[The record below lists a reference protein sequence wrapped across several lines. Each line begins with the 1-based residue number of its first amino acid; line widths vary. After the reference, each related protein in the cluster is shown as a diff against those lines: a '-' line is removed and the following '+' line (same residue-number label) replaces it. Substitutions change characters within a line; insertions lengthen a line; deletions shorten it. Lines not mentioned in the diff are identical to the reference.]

1 MPGIALPRDIA
12 SAVVVRG
19 FATAQRAIVVVAMLL
34 TVVPVTV
41 TVLDRG
47 GSVPHLLVA
56 VACLLITAALALQL
70 LLAPS
75 VGRAVLFLVGGS
87 VVSSVYAVALLRSGA
102 DLTEPAPF
110 LVNRIAI
117 ALLMVGALGASARE
131 GLVWTVLGFAAGE
144 LSLIVGFA
152 LAGEAA
158 PTGVAPFLALA
169 VVLAVYGAFEIGGRR
184 LRSQLADIGALQSE
198 LAEVEHQREL
208 ERRASRIVHDTVLAD
223 LAIVAA
229 RSGPV
234 DMAAR
239 ARLERDV
246 AAAAAGTVA
255 LRGAGAAPARSRVGD
270 ELLDL
275 ARDYQWSGVR
285 IDVSGFDALD
295 AEVDDDVREAVIGAT
310 RAALDNVVRHAGAD
324 RAEVV
329 VGVRNGT
336 LSVLVVDDG
345 IGFAADDVDPDRLGV
360 RSSIDE
366 RVRRVGGAVRVWSG
380 DEGTTVMLTV
390 PARTGAS

>member
-41 TVLDRG
+41 AVLDRG

-56 VACLLITAALALQL
+56 VACLLVTAGLALQL

-110 LVNRIAI
+110 LVNRIAV
-117 ALLMVGALGASARE
+117 ALLMVGALSASARE

-234 DMAAR
+234 DGAAR

-329 VGVRNGT
+329 VGVRDGT

>member
-41 TVLDRG
+41 AVLDRG

-56 VACLLITAALALQL
+56 VACLLVTAGLALQL

-110 LVNRIAI
+110 LVNRIAV
-117 ALLMVGALGASARE
+117 ALLMVGALSASARE

-158 PTGVAPFLALA
+158 PTGIAPFLALA

-234 DMAAR
+234 DGAAR

-255 LRGAGAAPARSRVGD
+255 LRGEGAAPARSRVGD

-329 VGVRNGT
+329 VGVRDGT

>member
-56 VACLLITAALALQL
+56 VACLLVTAGLALQL

-110 LVNRIAI
+110 LVNRIAV
-117 ALLMVGALGASARE
+117 ALLMVGALSASARE

-169 VVLAVYGAFEIGGRR
+169 VVLTVYGAFEIGGRR

-229 RSGPV
+229 RSGAV
-234 DMAAR
+234 DGAAR

-329 VGVRNGT
+329 VGVRDGT

>member
-56 VACLLITAALALQL
+56 VACLLVTAGLALQL

-75 VGRAVLFLVGGS
+75 VGRAVLFVVGGS

-110 LVNRIAI
+110 LVNRIAV
-117 ALLMVGALGASARE
+117 ALLMVGALSASARE

-169 VVLAVYGAFEIGGRR
+169 VVLTVYGAFEIGGRR

-234 DMAAR
+234 DGAAR

-255 LRGAGAAPARSRVGD
+255 LREAGAAPARSRVGD

-329 VGVRNGT
+329 VGVRDGT

>member
-56 VACLLITAALALQL
+56 VACLLVTAGLALQL

-110 LVNRIAI
+110 LVNRIAV
-117 ALLMVGALGASARE
+117 ALLMVGALSASARV

-234 DMAAR
+234 DGAAR

-285 IDVSGFDALD
+285 IDISGFDALD

-329 VGVRNGT
+329 VGVRDGT

>member
-41 TVLDRG
+41 AVLDRG

-56 VACLLITAALALQL
+56 VACLLVTAGLALQL
-70 LLAPS
+70 LLAPG

-110 LVNRIAI
+110 LVNRIAV
-117 ALLMVGALGASARE
+117 ALLMVGALSASARE

-234 DMAAR
+234 DGAAR

-329 VGVRNGT
+329 VGVRDGT

>member
-56 VACLLITAALALQL
+56 VACLLVTAGLALQL

-87 VVSSVYAVALLRSGA
+87 VRS
-102 DLTEPAPF
+102 APF
-110 LVNRIAI
+110 LLNRIAV
-117 ALLMVGALGASARE
+117 ALLMVGALSASARE

-169 VVLAVYGAFEIGGRR
+169 VVLAVYGAFEIGARR

-234 DMAAR
+234 DVAAR

-329 VGVRNGT
+329 VGVRDGT